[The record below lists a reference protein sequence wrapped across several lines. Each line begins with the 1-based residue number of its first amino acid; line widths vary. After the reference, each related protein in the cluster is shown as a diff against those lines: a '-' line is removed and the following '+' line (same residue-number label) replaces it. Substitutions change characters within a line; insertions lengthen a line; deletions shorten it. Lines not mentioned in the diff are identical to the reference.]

1 MKKAAVLVLAACAA
15 LPALADK
22 KLAESKNCLACHAV
36 GEKVLGPSLKEIAAK
51 YAGQADAP
59 ALLADKIRQGSVGVW
74 GQVPMP
80 ANDVTP
86 EQAKTLANWVLSL
99 K

>member
-1 MKKAAVLVLAACAA
+1 MKNIAILVLAACAA

-36 GEKVLGPSLKEIAAK
+36 GEKVLGPALKEIAAK
-51 YAGQADAP
+51 YAGQKDA
-59 ALLADKIRQGSVGVW
+59 ATMLADKIKKGGVGVW

-86 EQAKTLANWVLSL
+86 EQAKTLADWVLAT